1 MFSYARLCRGVFF
14 LISCFFPVMKYIETA
29 IGFLFSTLEFALRK
43 LSLEEHF
50 DILISGGCIVVV
62 IKIKTAI
69 MK

>member
-1 MFSYARLCRGVFF
+1 
-14 LISCFFPVMKYIETA
+14 MKYIETA
-29 IGFLFSTLEFALRK
+29 ISFLFSTLEFALRK

-62 IKIKTAI
+62 VKIKTGI

>member
-1 MFSYARLCRGVFF
+1 MN
-14 LISCFFPVMKYIETA
+14 YIETA

-43 LSLEEHF
+43 LSLKEHF

-69 MK
+69 MKERRFGLNQTKLSFLGDKLL